1 MRSEKV
7 LSYVDNLPASLTIDV
22 PEDTV
27 LTLNIAAFEK
37 LQNSKIV
44 VKVHRDADFEGY
56 MADFSVFQGKVEVLV
71 ELLEEGAECNWRL
84 SSMGM
89 KDAKKEF
96 ITSVIHSA
104 PHTTATM
111 SNYGITKDESR
122 LIFKGTGT
130 IEKGAVKTNTKQV
143 AKIIVFDPKSDGVA
157 SPALVIDDNDVSAS
171 HAAVVGR
178 LNEEHL
184 YYLQSRGVSLEEAK
198 RLIAAGY
205 LKPIEAGFAD
215 ENVKNRIDSIIEGGF
230 VGFDVRSKGSAI
242 LATLDSA
249 LDAVLGNSGAI
260 HHIIEGTEDGLAIK
274 IKDVV
279 EDALGVG
286 VTGSDESVIDLGK
299 LVVVNLFFVSEGED
313 FSVLWELSFDLVAAG
328 ESKR

>member
-7 LSYVDNLPASLTIDV
+7 LSYVDNLPSSLSIDV

-27 LTLNIAAFEK
+27 LTLNIATFEK
-37 LQNSKIV
+37 LQNTKIV
-44 VKVHRDADFEGY
+44 VKVHRDADFEAY

-71 ELLEEGAECNWRL
+71 ELLEEGAECNWL
-84 SSMGM
+84 
-89 KDAKKEF
+89 
-96 ITSVIHSA
+96 IHSA

-184 YYLQSRGVSLEEAK
+184 YYRQSRGVSLEDAK
-198 RLIAAGY
+198 RLIASGY

-215 ENVKNRIDSIIEGGF
+215 ENVKKRIDSIIEGGF
-230 VGFDVRSKGSAI
+230 
-242 LATLDSA
+242 
-249 LDAVLGNSGAI
+249 
-260 HHIIEGTEDGLAIK
+260 
-274 IKDVV
+274 
-279 EDALGVG
+279 
-286 VTGSDESVIDLGK
+286 
-299 LVVVNLFFVSEGED
+299 
-313 FSVLWELSFDLVAAG
+313 
-328 ESKR
+328 